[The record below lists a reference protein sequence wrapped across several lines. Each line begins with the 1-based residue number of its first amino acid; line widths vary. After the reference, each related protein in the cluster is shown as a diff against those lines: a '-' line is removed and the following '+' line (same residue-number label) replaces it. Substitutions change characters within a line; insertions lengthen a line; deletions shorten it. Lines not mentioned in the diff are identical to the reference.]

1 MLVAAR
7 ACQGAF
13 GALLAPAALSLLTTT
28 FEGTKDRGKAFGV
41 FGAIAGA
48 GGAVG
53 LLLGGLLTQYLDWR
67 WCLYVN
73 LVFAAIAGA
82 GAVVLLR
89 RQPASRRPR
98 LDLPGLAAEVG
109 GMFCI
114 VYGFSNAAS
123 DGWHAPATWGF
134 LAAGAVL
141 LTAFGYIE
149 TRARQ
154 PLLPLRIVLDRNR
167 AAAYLSIL
175 ITGAGMFGI
184 FLFLTYYLQETLG
197 FSPVMAGVAFL
208 PMAGAIIVSA
218 NLANIVLLPRIGPR
232 WLVAPGMLAA
242 AAGLAWLTRI
252 GVHSSYAADVL
263 PPLLL
268 TSAGLGF
275 VMSPSMNTG
284 TAGVA
289 PSDAG
294 AASAMVNTGQQ
305 VGGSIGTSL
314 LNTMAASA
322 AASYLASHLSPR
334 LMVGGHP
341 APALAELAQVH
352 SYTTAF
358 WWAAGMFAAGSV
370 LAALLFRR
378 GAPAAPAS
386 TGGPDTMSP
395 QDTGICPA
403 ARPAAAFDPLTA
415 LDDLLSTVSLARAA
429 TGGAVSI
436 AGQDPIVPA
445 AHRLGA
451 CIGIPIMANA
461 VAAVA
466 FHRHRGGPGQDLEL
480 DLRQAIHGINP
491 GAFWHPTLNGAPAPH
506 PLVLDNPF
514 LLTPYRTADGRWVM
528 ASGVYPHLAARW
540 CRFLDVPPDAAKVAA
555 AIQRWDAF
563 ELEADGER
571 RGPSGV
577 RHTRA
582 RWNGWLTRRERSW
595 RASRSSAWS
604 ASATPRHATSARRS
618 GRSTASASCRS
629 PTPSRARSW
638 AGPWPSTA
646 RTCSCAT
653 RPNDY
658 EHEFIYAEANLGS
671 RSAYVDLAN
680 PAGQERA
687 AALLADADIVVNNH
701 RAGSLE
707 RRGLEPRQLAERYPG
722 LVYVSVTCYGSRGPW
737 AAARRL
743 RHERIGCLRPH
754 DHRRNRGRAQAPRHR
769 DDQRLHHRL
778 PGSSRRRRG
787 PGQARRRGRLLA
799 RHREPHPHRDVVRV
813 ARPGQ
818 PCAGRLRRRAPSPR
832 AGPLRRPQPA
842 RRRPHA
848 RPAGPILLHRARLAS
863 TPARPPRLR
872 PRSMAELT
880 RPGLP
885 PGHLSA
891 TKVRPHEQ
899 VNPDLRTWQACWAVT
914 TTNEAQIM
922 V

>member
-1 MLVAAR
+1 MSSQVPASTMNSAAAPARTPTSPVVATNPTRQAAAPGPARGPVPAPAVVGPDPRRWLILAVVALAQLMVVLDATIVNIALPSAQHALHFSDIERQWVVTAYALAFGSLLLLGGRLTDLIGRKATFIAGLAGFAGASAVGGAAGSFGMLVAAR

-28 FEGTKDRGKAFGV
+28 FEGTRDRGKAFGV

-109 GMFCI
+109 GMFCV

-154 PLLPLRIVLDRNR
+154 PLLPLRIVLDRDR
-167 AAAYLSIL
+167 AAAYLSIF

-218 NLANIVLLPRIGPR
+218 NLANIVLLPRTGPR

-252 GVHSSYAADVL
+252 GVHSSYPADVL

-268 TSAGLGF
+268 ASTGLGF

-289 PSDAG
+289 SSDAG

-334 LMVGGHP
+334 LMTGGHP

-358 WWAAGMFAAGSV
+358 WWAAAMFAGGSV

-378 GAPAAPAS
+378 GAPAAP
-386 TGGPDTMSP
+386 T
-395 QDTGICPA
+395 
-403 ARPAAAFDPLTA
+403 
-415 LDDLLSTVSLARAA
+415 
-429 TGGAVSI
+429 
-436 AGQDPIVPA
+436 
-445 AHRLGA
+445 
-451 CIGIPIMANA
+451 
-461 VAAVA
+461 
-466 FHRHRGGPGQDLEL
+466 
-480 DLRQAIHGINP
+480 RQ
-491 GAFWHPTLNGAPAPH
+491 
-506 PLVLDNPF
+506 
-514 LLTPYRTADGRWVM
+514 
-528 ASGVYPHLAARW
+528 
-540 CRFLDVPPDAAKVAA
+540 
-555 AIQRWDAF
+555 
-563 ELEADGER
+563 
-571 RGPSGV
+571 
-577 RHTRA
+577 
-582 RWNGWLTRRERSW
+582 
-595 RASRSSAWS
+595 
-604 ASATPRHATSARRS
+604 
-618 GRSTASASCRS
+618 
-629 PTPSRARSW
+629 
-638 AGPWPSTA
+638 
-646 RTCSCAT
+646 
-653 RPNDY
+653 
-658 EHEFIYAEANLGS
+658 
-671 RSAYVDLAN
+671 
-680 PAGQERA
+680 
-687 AALLADADIVVNNH
+687 
-701 RAGSLE
+701 
-707 RRGLEPRQLAERYPG
+707 
-722 LVYVSVTCYGSRGPW
+722 
-737 AAARRL
+737 
-743 RHERIGCLRPH
+743 
-754 DHRRNRGRAQAPRHR
+754 
-769 DDQRLHHRL
+769 
-778 PGSSRRRRG
+778 
-787 PGQARRRGRLLA
+787 
-799 RHREPHPHRDVVRV
+799 
-813 ARPGQ
+813 
-818 PCAGRLRRRAPSPR
+818 
-832 AGPLRRPQPA
+832 
-842 RRRPHA
+842 
-848 RPAGPILLHRARLAS
+848 
-863 TPARPPRLR
+863 
-872 PRSMAELT
+872 
-880 RPGLP
+880 
-885 PGHLSA
+885 
-891 TKVRPHEQ
+891 
-899 VNPDLRTWQACWAVT
+899 
-914 TTNEAQIM
+914 EAQTP
-922 V
+922 